1 MKRGTRSDGHEAL
14 RCSSNRKIIFN
25 SFIFLQAELE
35 LGKRTPSPKTLD
47 AKTLLKENRTNGH
60 VNGGY
65 ANGHANGVAN
75 GHSILN
81 GNINV

>member
-1 MKRGTRSDGHEAL
+1 MGAKRSDVLVIEK
-14 RCSSNRKIIFN
+14 SSSIPF
-25 SFIFLQAELE
+25 SFLQAELE